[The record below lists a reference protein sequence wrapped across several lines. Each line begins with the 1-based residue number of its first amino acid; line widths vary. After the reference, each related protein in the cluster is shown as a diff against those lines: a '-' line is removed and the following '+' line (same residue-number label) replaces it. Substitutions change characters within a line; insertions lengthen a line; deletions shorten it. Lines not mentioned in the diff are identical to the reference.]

1 MQNIELYCGS
11 RKLLSSEKVVLARVI
26 EWLSAGD
33 VSAIVYT
40 NVKLGWPEIDIL
52 VATPN
57 TTLVLE
63 VKGFRNPVSGR
74 ENGQWISTNG
84 NGKTKLH
91 TNGYEEVIEAYRAL
105 KNRMERELGGDKDIS
120 YPRAA
125 VIFEGGIPA
134 GSDLFTPIDNRV
146 VICGIERL
154 GELLAHKSQ
163 YPWPLE
169 WLRDLADELRLTRR
183 HGWDTNVPATNQW
196 SEARAE
202 TSAGTATTALHQQ
215 KTPGIS
221 PARSQ
226 VQKHTPVDTSIWQV
240 ERPAITNTNASASP
254 LYHNVRFENIR
265 PHRNKKRR
273 LRRYIGLIIVASA
286 AVAPIHY
293 VRVQS
298 LRDQLAK
305 SDASMATP
313 RSTHRE
319 ASTHTTRHR
328 QHAQGRES
336 HLEQRDSPVIAGST
350 SIEAGALPPSLP
362 ALAPPEPITCPPGVD
377 RLGCDGR
384 TGLLSTPICPAGF
397 MPSRD
402 TCIRTGKP

>member
-11 RKLLSSEKVVLARVI
+11 RKLFSSEKVVLARVI
-26 EWLSAGD
+26 EWLSARN
-33 VSAIVYT
+33 VPAIVYT

-74 ENGQWISTNG
+74 ENGKWISTNG

-105 KNRMERELGGDKDIS
+105 KNRMERELGSDNEVS

-125 VIFEGGIPA
+125 VVFEGGIPA
-134 GSDLFTPIDNRV
+134 GSDLFTPVDNRV

-169 WLRDLADELRLTRR
+169 WLRDLANELRLTRR
-183 HGWDTNVPATNQW
+183 HDWYTTNVPATYQR
-196 SEARAE
+196 SGARAE
-202 TSAGTATTALHQQ
+202 TSPRAATTAHHQQ
-215 KTPGIS
+215 KTPGVS
-221 PARSQ
+221 RP
-226 VQKHTPVDTSIWQV
+226 VQKHMPEDTSIWQIA
-240 ERPAITNTNASASP
+240 RPAIASTNASISP
-254 LYHNVRFENIR
+254 RYLDVGFESIR
-265 PHRNKKRR
+265 PHRNRKRR

-286 AVAPIHY
+286 AVAAIHY
-293 VRVQS
+293 VRVRS
-298 LRDQLAK
+298 SRDQRAK

-313 RSTHRE
+313 RAAHRE

-328 QHAQGRES
+328 RHAQARES
-336 HLEQRDSPVIAGST
+336 HREPRDSPVIASSAST
-350 SIEAGALPPSLP
+350 EPGARPPSLP

-384 TGLLSTPICPAGF
+384 IGVLSTPICPAGF
-397 MPSRD
+397 MPSGD
-402 TCIRTGKP
+402 TCIRTGNP